1 MDRDIAVSRFGKRR
15 LAACQAAFDRDTAI
29 RRLSCS
35 VGASLGIALLFDVM
49 ISVQG
54 NRTGIGRCCGTVLD
68 GIASL
73 HGHIA
78 LCCDGC
84 VVDDAT
90 ICCRQDD
97 ILLGVKC
104 IAVIE
109 AALCRFA
116 DIRFGIQ
123 AARRDQ
129 RTFVVYERNAC
140 CGCNRAVDI
149 EVVGLAVRIIAD
161 GDILGLAAVGEDDF
175 QVLIAAVAEHDV
187 RRLAGVI
194 QRHLLERIEHLGFC
208 LCSAVQ
214 ADACRCVHR
223 NIRSRDGMSCRLV
236 DGTVGLQFQRA
247 SSERAVFQ
255 VDFPVT

>member
-1 MDRDIAVSRFGKRR
+1 
-15 LAACQAAFDRDTAI
+15 
-29 RRLSCS
+29 
-35 VGASLGIALLFDVM
+35 M

>member
-1 MDRDIAVSRFGKRR
+1 
-15 LAACQAAFDRDTAI
+15 
-29 RRLSCS
+29 
-35 VGASLGIALLFDVM
+35 M

-123 AARRDQ
+123 AARRGQ
-129 RTFVVYERNAC
+129 RTFVVYERDAC

-149 EVVGLAVRIIAD
+149 EVVSLAVRIIAD
-161 GDILGLAAVGEDDF
+161 DDILGLAAVGEGDC

-194 QRHLLERIEHLGFC
+194 QRDVLERIELRIDCEPGT
-208 LCSAVQ
+208 AVKSN
-214 ADACRCVHR
+214 ARTRLD
-223 NIRSRDGMSCRLV
+223 RSRLCHDGMGRRLV
-236 DGTVGLQFQRA
+236 DGTVSLQFQRN